1 MIKTQLRNGCLWE
14 GKKNEN
20 VKDYMG
26 DFNYIWNIYSF
37 KNRKNITYPWK
48 MFG

>member
-26 DFNYIWNIYSF
+26 DFIWNIYSF